1 LFEGIF
7 LWILFPILGACFG
20 SFFNVLI
27 YRMPRDIS
35 IIKPA
40 SHCPICKHRILPW
53 QNIPILSWLFLGGKC
68 ANCKEPISIKYPLVE
83 FLGLQLGFFAAI
95 IAEPNPW
102 QDADIAGSLR
112 LFWLMVTLIP
122 IFAIDFKYL
131 LLPDTVTIGGILLG
145 FALSF
150 FDGEIDWLG
159 SLIGIA
165 ACGGGL
171 FLFSFAISKIIKK
184 DGMGFGDV
192 KLFAG
197 FGAIMGA
204 ELAFVAL
211 IIGSLLALA
220 VIVPFRLL
228 AKKDITK
235 PFPFGPFLG
244 LGAPIS
250 YLFGYNILDVYM
262 GIVDKLLNTPSP
274 T

>member
-1 LFEGIF
+1 
-7 LWILFPILGACFG
+7 
-20 SFFNVLI
+20 
-27 YRMPRDIS
+27 M
-35 IIKPA
+35 
-40 SHCPICKHRILPW
+40 
-53 QNIPILSWLFLGGKC
+53 GGKC

-83 FLGLQLGFFAAI
+83 FLGMQLGFLAAI

-102 QDADIAGSLR
+102 QDANMAESLR

-122 IFAIDFKYL
+122 IFAIDFKHL

-150 FDGEIDWLG
+150 FEGGIGWLD

-165 ACGGGL
+165 SCGGGL
-171 FLFSFAISKIIKK
+171 FLFSFAISKIIKRE
-184 DGMGFGDV
+184 GMGFGDV

-204 ELAFVAL
+204 ELAYVAL

-220 VIVPFRLL
+220 VIVPFRFI
-228 AKKDITK
+228 AKKDMAK

-250 YLFGYNILDVYM
+250 YLFGYKILYVYM
-262 GIVDKLLNTPSP
+262 MVVDKLLAIFY
-274 T
+274 